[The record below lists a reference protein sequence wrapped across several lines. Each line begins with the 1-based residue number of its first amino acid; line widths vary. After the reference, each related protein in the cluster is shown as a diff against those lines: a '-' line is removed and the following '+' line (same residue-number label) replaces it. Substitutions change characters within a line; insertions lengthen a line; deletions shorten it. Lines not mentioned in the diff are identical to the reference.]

1 MLLNSMS
8 DSGSLP
14 LCRAA
19 INSIAEIVPGSLGA
33 AKLPR
38 KGVTEE
44 LHGSSATCRE
54 VSVKSLQCN

>member
-1 MLLNSMS
+1 VEA
-8 DSGSLP
+8 
-14 LCRAA
+14 RAA
-19 INSIAEIVPGSLGA
+19 ISSITEIVPGSLGA

-54 VSVKSLQCN
+54 VSIKIMQCN